1 MSQVRMCDRCN
12 EIFSEN
18 EDGWQTFT
26 ATTMKEDE
34 NGVSRPISMA
44 MDACPSCAMIPKKQ
58 YEKEQKALA
67 AGKEQEA
74 RIAKL
79 ERQVGLDDETGTFK
93 NVSQADQ

>member
-18 EDGWQTFT
+18 EAGWQTFT
-26 ATTMKEDE
+26 AATMVEDE
-34 NGVSRPISMA
+34 NGVMKAVNMA
-44 MDACPSCAMIPKKQ
+44 MDACPACAMVPKKQ

-67 AGKEQEA
+67 EGKEQEA

-79 ERQVGLDDETGTFK
+79 EREVGMKDGEFGKT
-93 NVSQADQ
+93 V